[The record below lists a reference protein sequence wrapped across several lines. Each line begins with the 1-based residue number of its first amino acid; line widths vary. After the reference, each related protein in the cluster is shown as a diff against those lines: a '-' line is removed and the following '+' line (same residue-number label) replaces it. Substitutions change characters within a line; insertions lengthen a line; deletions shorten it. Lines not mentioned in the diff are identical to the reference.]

1 MSDSITPDPLAER
14 IRIAANHRAIEQAE
28 CDKAEGGCGAQP
40 PEKCRS
46 PKGVITAVPHGVRRD
61 RAVREGTWRPA

>member
-1 MSDSITPDPLAER
+1 MSDSIPPDPEVERER
-14 IRIAANHRAIEQAE
+14 IRENHRAIEQVE

-46 PKGVITAVPHGVRRD
+46 PKGVVTAVPHGVRRD
-61 RAVREGTWRPA
+61 RAVSEGTWRPA

>member
-1 MSDSITPDPLAER
+1 MSDSITPDPEAERER
-14 IRIAANHRAIEQAE
+14 IRENHRAIEQAE

-46 PKGVITAVPHGVRRD
+46 PRGVITAVPHGVRRD
-61 RAVREGTWRPA
+61 RAVREGTWRPL